1 MALYTPIPPTAS
13 SEAFST
19 ALPAFLSGGDPST
32 VVSETFVGTA
42 PNIPSAADVGIA
54 SSGSTPG
61 PPNVKVVLQAFVLTL
76 QDAANN
82 TGVITPAHV
91 GWNFFAG
98 NGANATVVGRV
109 VHRRHAWKLVA
120 VHYGTLVYETMNL
133 AQLIMSAP
141 PTQVVAVDYDLR
153 LLSVPG
159 LNLEVFWLAA
169 RNAASTDFVI
179 HTPTAAN
186 TALHLGNPTSPLM
199 IQNFLTEIRPLAAS
213 LLAMP
218 ATYGA

>member
-1 MALYTPIPPTAS
+1 MALYTPVPPPAIS
-13 SEAFST
+13 AAFSNG
-19 ALPAFLSGGDPST
+19 LPAFLSGDPTT
-32 VVSETFVGTA
+32 VAHEAFVGTP
-42 PNIPSAADVGIA
+42 PNTPTAADVGIA

-61 PPNVKVVLQAFVLTL
+61 PPNVKAVLQAFVLTL

-82 TGVITPAHV
+82 TGVINPAHV

-109 VHRRHAWKLVA
+109 VQRRHAWKLVA
-120 VHYGTLVYETMNL
+120 VHYGTLVYETLNL

-141 PTQVVAVDYDLR
+141 PTQSVAVDYDLR

-159 LNLEVFWLAA
+159 LNLEVFWLAS
-169 RNAASTDFVI
+169 RNAASTDFVVQ
-179 HTPTAAN
+179 TPTAVT
-186 TALHLGNPTSPLM
+186 TALHLGSPNSPLM
-199 IQNFLTEIRPLAAS
+199 MQNFLTEIRPLAAS

>member
-1 MALYTPIPPTAS
+1 MALFTPIPPPAS
-13 SEAFST
+13 LAAFSNG
-19 ALPAFLSGGDPST
+19 LPAFLSGGVPST

-42 PNIPSAADVGIA
+42 PSIPSAADVGIA
-54 SSGSTPG
+54 ISGSTPG
-61 PPNVKVVLQAFVLTL
+61 PPNITAVLQAFVLSL
-76 QDAANN
+76 QDAASN
-82 TGVITPAHV
+82 TGVITPAEV

-120 VHYGTLVYETMNL
+120 VHYGSLVFETLGL
-133 AQLIMSAP
+133 AQLILSAP
-141 PTQVVAVDYDLR
+141 PAQVDAADYDLR
-153 LLSVPG
+153 LLSIPG

-169 RNAASTDFVI
+169 RNAASTDFVV
-179 HTPTAAN
+179 HTPTAV
-186 TALHLGNPTSPLM
+186 TPALHLGNPNSPLL

>member
-1 MALYTPIPPTAS
+1 MALYTPVPPPAIS
-13 SEAFST
+13 AAFSNG
-19 ALPAFLSGGDPST
+19 LPAFLSGDPTT
-32 VVSETFVGTA
+32 VAHEAFVGTP
-42 PNIPSAADVGIA
+42 PNIPTAADVGIA

-61 PPNVKVVLQAFVLTL
+61 PPNVKAVLQAFVLTL

-82 TGVITPAHV
+82 TGVINPAHV

-109 VHRRHAWKLVA
+109 VQRRHAWKLVA
-120 VHYGTLVYETMNL
+120 VHYGALVYEAMNL
-133 AQLIMSAP
+133 AELIMSAP
-141 PTQVVAVDYDLR
+141 PTQVAAVDYDLR
-153 LLSVPG
+153 LLSIPG
-159 LNLEVFWLAA
+159 LNVEVFWLAS
-169 RNAASTDFVI
+169 RNAASTDFVVQ
-179 HTPTAAN
+179 TPTAV
-186 TALHLGNPTSPLM
+186 TPSLHLGNPTSPLM

>member
-1 MALYTPIPPTAS
+1 MALFTPVPPPAIS
-13 SEAFST
+13 AAFSNG
-19 ALPAFLSGGDPST
+19 LPAFLSGDPT
-32 VVSETFVGTA
+32 AVANEKFVGTP

-61 PPNVKVVLQAFVLTL
+61 PPNVKAVLQAFVLSL

-82 TGVITPAHV
+82 TGVINPAHV

-98 NGANATVVGRV
+98 NGASSTVVGRV
-109 VHRRHAWKLVA
+109 VQRRHAWKLVA
-120 VHYGTLVYETMNL
+120 VHYGALVYQTLNL
-133 AQLIMSAP
+133 AQLIMSTP
-141 PTQVVAVDYDLR
+141 PTQVAAVDYDLR
-153 LLSVPG
+153 LLSIPG
-159 LNLEVFWLAA
+159 LNLEVFWLAS
-169 RNAASTDFVI
+169 RNAASTDFVV
-179 HTPTAAN
+179 HAPTAVT
-186 TALHLGNPTSPLM
+186 TALHLGNLNSPLM